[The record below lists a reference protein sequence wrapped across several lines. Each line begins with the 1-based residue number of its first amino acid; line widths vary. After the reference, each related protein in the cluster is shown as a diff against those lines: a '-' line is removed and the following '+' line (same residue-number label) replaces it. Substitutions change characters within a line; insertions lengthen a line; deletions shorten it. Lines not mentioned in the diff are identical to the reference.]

1 MLAKSFLARGLFK
14 ASRPAMRSQ
23 VWQRAM
29 STQSPLSD
37 PSRLAVLEAERTE
50 DGVATIRFNDPN
62 KLNALT
68 AEMGDQFLEIIEE
81 LCGEGSKG
89 LGAVVLTGTGR
100 AFSAGGDINFLRDRH
115 KDTPSRN
122 AVVMRRFYE
131 RFLAVR
137 RLPVPVVAAING
149 PAIGAGLCVAL
160 GADVRVAFDK
170 AKLGVTFV
178 QLGLHPGMGSTHFLP
193 KIVGPQ
199 VAARMLLTGEVVSGA
214 EAKKIGLV
222 ADSFDSPEA
231 CVAEAHALAAKM
243 ARAGPVSVRTC
254 VRSLRMAQDEGLDR
268 ALWREADA
276 QAQCYATEDYHDGVE
291 AIAEKRPPVFT
302 QREPLDDVV
311 SRT

>member
-1 MLAKSFLARGLFK
+1 MLKFGSLVRSTAMQSSRSLTSYQRGL
-14 ASRPAMRSQ
+14 ATSA
-23 VWQRAM
+23 
-29 STQSPLSD
+29 TLSD
-37 PSRLAVLEAERTE
+37 PSRLVILERDGTKA
-50 DGVATIRFNDPN
+50 GVATIKFNDPN

-68 AEMGDQFLEIIEE
+68 ADMGDQFLEIIDE
-81 LCGEGSKG
+81 LCNEGAKD
-89 LGAVVLTGTGR
+89 LGAVVLTGSGR

-160 GADVRVAFDK
+160 GADVRVAFEK

-193 KIVGPQ
+193 QIVGPQ
-199 VAARMLLTGEVVSGA
+199 AAARLLLSGEVISGT
-214 EAKKIGLV
+214 EAKAIGLV
-222 ADSFDSPEA
+222 ADTFDSPEA
-231 CVAEAHALAAKM
+231 CVAGAQEIAAKM
-243 ARAGPVSVRTC
+243 ASAGPVAVRTC
-254 VRSLRMAQDEGLDR
+254 VRSLRMAQEEGLDR

-276 QAQCYATEDYHDGVE
+276 QAQCYVTHDYYDGVE
-291 AIAEKRPPVFT
+291 AIAEKRAPKFT
-302 QREPLDDVV
+302 QREHLGDKP
-311 SRT
+311 